1 MIAALATVIA
11 SQAVIS
17 GAFSLTYQAIQ
28 LGFMPRL
35 KVVHTSPEE
44 KGQIYI
50 PQLNWII
57 FLATISLV
65 ASFKTSSNLAAAY
78 GVAVSTTMVIT
89 TLLAFVAMRNLW
101 KWSLPAAIS
110 LVVFFIL
117 IDLSFFGA
125 NIVKVP
131 QGGWFPL
138 VVAGL
143 VYFLM
148 TTWYRGK
155 RMMSIQINKV
165 TDSLQKFLTYYQQG
179 VQQYVKGTAIYLTR
193 NPKGTP
199 PALFFN
205 LKHNKVLH
213 EQIIILSIKLNP
225 VPHVNLLN
233 NAKIEK
239 LDKYIIC
246 VILQYGYMDS
256 IDVPQALKLL
266 KEKGLA
272 IDLKNSTYFLGRESV
287 VITKHTGMSPLRETL
302 FEFLGRN
309 SSRASKYFNLPSE
322 KVFEIGSQIRL

>member
-1 MIAALATVIA
+1 
-11 SQAVIS
+11 
-17 GAFSLTYQAIQ
+17 
-28 LGFMPRL
+28 MPRL

-179 VQQYVKGTAIYLTR
+179 V
-193 NPKGTP
+193 
-199 PALFFN
+199 
-205 LKHNKVLH
+205 
-213 EQIIILSIKLNP
+213 
-225 VPHVNLLN
+225 
-233 NAKIEK
+233 
-239 LDKYIIC
+239 
-246 VILQYGYMDS
+246 
-256 IDVPQALKLL
+256 
-266 KEKGLA
+266 
-272 IDLKNSTYFLGRESV
+272 
-287 VITKHTGMSPLRETL
+287 
-302 FEFLGRN
+302 
-309 SSRASKYFNLPSE
+309 
-322 KVFEIGSQIRL
+322 